1 LLCHAVSIFVICREQ
16 LIKQTAKVM
25 ATDGYLNAGYQYIII
40 DDCWPAKDRAA
51 DGQLVPE
58 PSQFPSGMKSL
69 ADYVS
74 QFKSL

>member
-1 LLCHAVSIFVICREQ
+1 M
-16 LIKQTAKVM
+16 M